1 MEHTLSTAFSL
12 RLRPAYAPFDLGW
25 VHAEEREYGR
35 EPNKLDAVNPR
46 TLWNGASHETGPTGI
61 YRSKQ
66 RRNDTICDSNSSDLW
81 DSMPTVDSKTVARTS
96 PIFRQHLGRPLD
108 VKLIRPGGY
117 QSIDD
122 MINHLVPAMMLKVS

>member
-1 MEHTLSTAFSL
+1 MPLSVLDGSTP
-12 RLRPAYAPFDLGW
+12 RN
-25 VHAEEREYGR
+25 VTGR
-35 EPNKLDAVNPR
+35 EPNKLAR
-46 TLWNGASHETGPTGI
+46 LIHALLEWWSHETTDWNLQVEATG
-61 YRSKQ
+61 
-66 RRNDTICDSNSSDLW
+66 NDTICDSNSSDLW

-122 MINHLVPAMMLKVS
+122 MINHLVPAMMKKVSDA